1 MISFLLGPTASGKS
15 ELALAW
21 ARKHDGWILSLDSM
35 QVYRGLD
42 IGTGKA
48 TFEERKKIRHGGLD
62 LVEPGESFSV
72 ADYLKH
78 AEEFLNEAREE
89 QNPVIICG
97 GTGLYYRALTQG
109 LANIPETPPELRA
122 ELDAL
127 LVEELQQRLKAEDP
141 QAAAVID
148 LQNPRRVARALA
160 VWLLTGKS
168 IVDWQR
174 ENSPPLV
181 PSAPAFILE
190 WEREALRE
198 RIAQRVQ
205 VMLSEGWVEE
215 VRALC
220 AQHGTPVV
228 ERLAA
233 IGYPE
238 LVEWLQSGG
247 DWASVQQRIV
257 ETTRQYAKRQLTWF
271 RRETN
276 LISLKREP
284 STSLDLLVQRL
295 DQSLSS

>member
-1 MISFLLGPTASGKS
+1 
-15 ELALAW
+15 
-21 ARKHDGWILSLDSM
+21 
-35 QVYRGLD
+35 
-42 IGTGKA
+42 
-48 TFEERKKIRHGGLD
+48 
-62 LVEPGESFSV
+62 
-72 ADYLKH
+72 
-78 AEEFLNEAREE
+78 
-89 QNPVIICG
+89 
-97 GTGLYYRALTQG
+97 
-109 LANIPETPPELRA
+109 
-122 ELDAL
+122 
-127 LVEELQQRLKAEDP
+127 
-141 QAAAVID
+141 
-148 LQNPRRVARALA
+148 
-160 VWLLTGKS
+160 
-168 IVDWQR
+168 
-174 ENSPPLV
+174 
-181 PSAPAFILE
+181 
-190 WEREALRE
+190 
-198 RIAQRVQ
+198 
-205 VMLSEGWVEE
+205 MLSEGWVEE